1 MIGLIVAVLLFNI
14 IAYTVKKRLTLN
26 QIVHI
31 WTFTMVFQGLTDL
44 YINQRYQ
51 GYWYFSPEVEWNT
64 LPILTILIPPIN
76 VVFLNWYPFNASLL
90 KKTMYYLYW
99 LLFMVGYEVIALL
112 PEPWGYFNYG
122 WWSLWYSI
130 IIDPFLLIILVSYY
144 KWICKI
150 EKKLT

>member
-14 IAYTVKKRLTLN
+14 IAYTIKKRLTLN

-51 GYWYFSPEVEWNT
+51 GYWYFSPEVEWST

-150 EKKLT
+150 EKNLT